1 VAALRAERLLYLA
14 VGALAVFVGV
24 QVKDARQHWKFAPD
38 DSFTDAEPVRRDVSE
53 PPPGYRAVE
62 PRQADVTSTTVA
74 TTRIAAPPDRDP
86 AQVSARI
93 ALTSGTYMAD
103 MLPDLKHTLIRWPEH
118 ADHGLRV
125 WVQSLTKLPDW
136 DVRYAEMAREAF
148 ADWSGDGLPIRFD
161 FVLDS
166 ASSDV
171 QIVWINRFPASMGRR
186 VGSTRRTTDA
196 SGWLV
201 SAQIT
206 VAIHDSA
213 GAVIEPSGL
222 AGIVRHEAGHAL
234 GLGHSRDSTTKMFP
248 VEFTHTI
255 TPADRATIRLLYSLP
270 PGPVP

>member
-1 VAALRAERLLYLA
+1 VAALRAERVLYVV

-24 QVKDARQHWKFAPD
+24 QIKNERSHWNFVPD
-38 DSFTDAEPVRRDVSE
+38 DSFIDQEPVRRDVSE

-62 PRQADVTSTTVA
+62 LRQPDVTSTTVA
-74 TTRIAAPPDRDP
+74 TTSIAAPLDRDP
-86 AQVSARI
+86 AQISARI
-93 ALTSGTYMAD
+93 ALTSGTYMLD
-103 MLPDLKHTLIRWPEH
+103 MLADLKKTLIRWP
-118 ADHGLRV
+118 DRTDRPLRV
-125 WVQSLTKLPDW
+125 WVQSMPSVPDW
-136 DVRYAEMAREAF
+136 DTRYAEMAREAF

-171 QIVWINRFPASMGRR
+171 QIVWINRFPSSMGRR
-186 VGSTRRTTDA
+186 VGSTRRSTDVN
-196 SGWLV
+196 GWLV

-206 VAIHDSA
+206 VAVHDSA
-213 GAVIEPSGL
+213 GRVIEPSGL

-234 GLGHSRDSTTKMFP
+234 GLGHSRDSTTKMYP

-255 TPADRATIRLLYSLP
+255 GPADRATLQLLYSLP

>member
-1 VAALRAERLLYLA
+1 VAALRAERLLYVA

-24 QVKDARQHWKFAPD
+24 EVKQAREHWHFVPD
-38 DSFTDAEPVRRDVSE
+38 DALIDPEPVRRDVSE
-53 PPPGYRAVE
+53 PPPGYHAVE

-74 TTRIAAPPDRDP
+74 TSSIAAPPDRDP

-103 MLPDLKHTLIRWPEH
+103 MLADLKNTLIRWP
-118 ADHGLRV
+118 DRTDRGLRI
-125 WVQSLTKLPDW
+125 WVQSLTNLPDW
-136 DVRYAEMAREAF
+136 DVRYAEVAREAF
-148 ADWSGDGLPIRFD
+148 ADWSGDGLPIRFE

-196 SGWLV
+196 NGWLV
-201 SAQIT
+201 AAQIT

-213 GAVIEPSGL
+213 GTVIEPSGL

-248 VEFTHTI
+248 VEFTHVI

>member
-1 VAALRAERLLYLA
+1 MAALRAERVLYVV

-24 QVKDARQHWKFAPD
+24 QIKNERSHWNFVPD
-38 DSFTDAEPVRRDVSE
+38 DSFIDQEPVRRDVSE

-62 PRQADVTSTTVA
+62 LRQPDVTSTTVA
-74 TTRIAAPPDRDP
+74 TTSIAPPLDRDP
-86 AQVSARI
+86 AQISARI
-93 ALTSGTYMAD
+93 ALTSGTYMLD
-103 MLPDLKHTLIRWPEH
+103 MLADLKKTLIRWP
-118 ADHGLRV
+118 DRTDRPLRV
-125 WVQSLTKLPDW
+125 WVQSMPSVPDW
-136 DVRYAEMAREAF
+136 DTRYAEMAREAF

-186 VGSTRRTTDA
+186 VGSTRRSTDVN
-196 SGWLV
+196 GWLV

-206 VAIHDSA
+206 VAVHDSA
-213 GAVIEPSGL
+213 GRVIEPSGL

-234 GLGHSRDSTTKMFP
+234 GLGHSRDSTTKMYP

-255 TPADRATIRLLYSLP
+255 GPADRATLQLLYSLP

>member
-1 VAALRAERLLYLA
+1 MAALRAERLLYIA
-14 VGALAVFVGV
+14 VGGLAVFVGM
-24 QVKDARQHWKFAPD
+24 QIKNERHHWLVAPD
-38 DSFTDAEPVRRDVSE
+38 ESFVDPQPIRRDVSE
-53 PPPGYRAVE
+53 PPPGYRVVD
-62 PRQADVTSTTVA
+62 PRQPDVTSTTVA
-74 TTRIAAPPDRDP
+74 TSRTAAPPERDP
-86 AQVSARI
+86 AQINARI
-93 ALTSGTYMAD
+93 ALSSGTYMHD
-103 MLPDLKHTLIRWPEH
+103 MLADLKNTLIRWP
-118 ADHGLRV
+118 DRSDQGLRV
-125 WVQSLTKLPDW
+125 WVQSMTPVPDW
-136 DVRYAEMAREAF
+136 DTRYAEMAREAF

-171 QIVWINRFPASMGRR
+171 QIVWINRFPATMGRR

-196 SGWLV
+196 NGWLV

-206 VAIHDSA
+206 VAVHDSA

>member
-1 VAALRAERLLYLA
+1 VAALRAERLLYVA

-24 QVKDARQHWKFAPD
+24 EIKDARQHWKFVPD
-38 DSFTDAEPVRRDVSE
+38 DGFIEHEPVRRDVSE
-53 PPPGYRAVE
+53 PPPGYRAIE

-74 TTRIAAPPDRDP
+74 TSGIAAPPDRDP
-86 AQVSARI
+86 AQISARI
-93 ALTSGTYMAD
+93 ALTSGTYMGD
-103 MLPDLKHTLIRWPEH
+103 MLADLKNTLIRWPNRTGQ
-118 ADHGLRV
+118 GLRV
-125 WVQSLTKLPDW
+125 WVQSLTNLPDW
-136 DVRYAEMAREAF
+136 DVRYAEVAREAF
-148 ADWSGDGLPIRFD
+148 ADWGSDGLPLRFD

-171 QIVWINRFPASMGRR
+171 QIVWINRFPANMGRR
-186 VGSTRRTTDA
+186 VGSTRRSTDA
-196 SGWLV
+196 NGWLV

-213 GAVIEPSGL
+213 GGVIEPSGL

>member
-1 VAALRAERLLYLA
+1 VAALRAERVLYVV

-24 QVKDARQHWKFAPD
+24 QIKNERSHWNFIPD
-38 DSFTDAEPVRRDVSE
+38 DSFIDQEPVRRDVSE

-62 PRQADVTSTTVA
+62 LRQPDVTSTTVA
-74 TTRIAAPPDRDP
+74 TTSIAAPPDRDP
-86 AQVSARI
+86 AQISARI
-93 ALTSGTYMAD
+93 ALTSGTYMLD
-103 MLPDLKHTLIRWPEH
+103 MLADLKKTLIRWP
-118 ADHGLRV
+118 DRTDRPLRV
-125 WVQSLTKLPDW
+125 WVQSMPPVPDW
-136 DVRYAEMAREAF
+136 DTRYAEMAREAF

-186 VGSTRRTTDA
+186 VGSTRRSTDVN
-196 SGWLV
+196 GWLV

-206 VAIHDSA
+206 VAVHDSA
-213 GAVIEPSGL
+213 GRVIEPSGL

-234 GLGHSRDSTTKMFP
+234 GLGHSRDSTTKMYP

-255 TPADRATIRLLYSLP
+255 GPADRATLQLLYSLP
-270 PGPVP
+270 PGRVP